1 MVALV
6 TIATGQLV
14 PTSELTYPQISLAC
28 TTKRVFESIVM
39 DPDYSDEDDWS
50 LILEDDI
57 LIHPKAFS
65 DPKKLILDGR

>member
-57 LIHPKAFS
+57 LIHPKAFP

>member
-28 TTKRVFESIVM
+28 TTKGVFESIVM
-39 DPDYSDEDDWS
+39 DPDYSDEDDVAY
-50 LILEDDI
+50 IEDDI
-57 LIHPKAFS
+57 LII
-65 DPKKLILDGR
+65 KLSPNPRN